1 MLLPE
6 SINSQNLVKR
16 IVYYSSYDDYS
27 GWWKWRWLLWL
38 LLLIPI
44 FLTIFLIA
52 RRGRQNKVVA
62 YNNPPDPQ
70 ANEAYYNNNQ
80 YQGGYQGGYQGNND
94 LPPQAT
100 PGYIPPAYPETSQ
113 QQGSYGGG
121 YSSQQQYGYNP
132 QQQNGYNPQ
141 QQQQQLGTYNSEE
154 FSRPEGPPPAHTKGY

>member
-52 RRGRQNKVVA
+52 RRGRQNKVA

-80 YQGGYQGGYQGNND
+80 YQGGYNND
-94 LPPQAT
+94 LPQQAT
-100 PGYIPPAYPETSQ
+100 PGYGNTNYPETCSQ
-113 QQGSYGGG
+113 DIIF
-121 YSSQQQYGYNP
+121 NNNWEIIILVKFP
-132 QQQNGYNPQ
+132 DRKVHPRHIQNLIRHFLRNFDTVFVFY
-141 QQQQQLGTYNSEE
+141 
-154 FSRPEGPPPAHTKGY
+154 FI